1 MRCQPRPGP
10 ENRAR
15 PSRQNARVRVICSR
29 HFGICRCGARIG
41 RVPLLSIPLR
51 VIAMLDV
58 VFLAA
63 GVGFFVASV
72 LYVLACERM

>member
-1 MRCQPRPGP
+1 MRWQPRLGP

-15 PSRQNARVRVICSR
+15 PSRKNARVRPYAL
-29 HFGICRCGARIG
+29 GISGFVAAAPAS
-41 RVPLLSIPLR
+41 VVSPFLLIPFR

-58 VFLAA
+58 VLIAV
-63 GVGFFVASV
+63 GVGFFVASI